1 MRAAIVALVGMV
13 MLAGCKGGD
22 HSGDDG
28 VVPDAA
34 GTTGPFEITANV
46 SGVSGTG
53 LTLALTTS
61 GAPLEKSV
69 DADGA
74 VSFGTLPKD
83 TAFDLVVT
91 HQPTSGGVV
100 CHAAAPPSPLR
111 ADAMIAIT
119 CAPSDLELTEIG
131 PCVLGCWLE
140 LHNASAAPLDL
151 VSYHLTTSGGLDA
164 PLPAH
169 TVAANGY
176 VVVKVGGPNE
186 YPNQQIVVVDDP
198 NYGWSQSGNGWI
210 VLKKGTTPI
219 DSVVFGNATNAPANN
234 TWVGPNTVAHTDAA
248 LVRAKD
254 DFDSDRARDWSEH
267 AFMTPGGPNDITS
280 DVDADVDGIPD
291 QAEVQGGTYAG
302 LDLYALGARTQQKD
316 IFVEIDHMTSSDVG
330 LTPKKEALAR
340 AAAVFAPHQIVV
352 HFDVGPL
359 YAATLDPANY
369 NLGGGE
375 EVPFTMITGFDV
387 NVAGGKSVHQY
398 KAEHFDIRRLPIF
411 HYVLWGHTEQGGS
424 AGLGERPGNDVTVTI
439 GGIHTSD
446 PAQANF
452 LINDQASVL
461 VHELGHNLG
470 LAHGGDAEVNYK
482 PNYYSIMNYL
492 YRTGLSTIGNAEG
505 DRYQLF
511 RGSCGVASTAQLA
524 NGLNTT
530 TAIIDFSNGT
540 SAPLNEATVQE
551 SAGLGRNGS
560 VAVDYDCSGTTNNGY
575 AFDVNK
581 DGQQTVLTDY
591 DDWGHI
597 SLPFAQ
603 SSGGSQ
609 FAKVAVDLVDDRQY
623 VSPEQPRL

>member
-1 MRAAIVALVGMV
+1 VL
-13 MLAGCKGGD
+13 GG
-22 HSGDDG
+22 GDDG
-28 VVPDAA
+28 DDTQIPDA
-34 GTTGPFEITANV
+34 GVSGPYMVTANV
-46 SGVSGTG
+46 SGLSGTG
-53 LTLALTTS
+53 LTLALKT
-61 GAPLEKSV
+61 GAAPVEKAV
-69 DADGA
+69 ATDGA
-74 VSFGTLPKD
+74 VSFGTLPKE

-91 HQPTSGGVV
+91 QQPTDGSVV

-111 ADAMIAIT
+111 ADATITIACT
-119 CAPSDLELTEIG
+119 PPDLELTEIG

-140 LHNASAAPLDL
+140 LHNASTASLDL

-169 TVAANGY
+169 TVAPNSY
-176 VVVKVGGPNE
+176 VVVKIGGPNE
-186 YPNQQIVVVDDP
+186 HPNQQVVVVDDP
-198 NYGWSQSGNGWI
+198 NFGWSQSGNGWV

-219 DSVVFGNATNAPANN
+219 DAVVFGNSNTAPAGS
-234 TWVGPNTVAHTDAA
+234 TWVGANTVVHTGAA
-248 LVRAKD
+248 LVRNKD
-254 DFDSDRARDWSEH
+254 AFDSDRAGDWAER

-280 DVDADVDGIPD
+280 DTDADVDGIPD

-302 LDLYALGARTQQKD
+302 LDLYALGARTNQKD
-316 IFVEIDHMTSSDVG
+316 IFVEIDHMTSTDVG
-330 LTPKKEALAR
+330 LTPTKEALAR
-340 AAAVFAPHQIVV
+340 SAAVFAPHQIVV
-352 HFDVGPL
+352 HFDVGTL
-359 YAATLDPANY
+359 YSATIDPANY

-387 NVAGGKSVHQY
+387 TAAGAKSIHQY

-439 GGIHTSD
+439 GGVHTSD

-461 VHELGHNLG
+461 THELGHNLG

-482 PNYYSIMNYL
+482 PNYLSIMNYL

-511 RGSCGVASTAQLA
+511 RGNCGVTSSNQLT

-530 TAIIDFSNGT
+530 TTILDFSNGT

-560 VAVDYDCSGTTNNGY
+560 VAVDFDCSGATNNGY

-581 DGQQTVLTDY
+581 DGMQSVLTDY
-591 DDWGHI
+591 DDWGHL

-603 SSGGSQ
+603 TGGGSQ
-609 FAKVAVDLVDDRQY
+609 FARVSVDLVDDRQY
-623 VSPEQPRL
+623 VSPELARR